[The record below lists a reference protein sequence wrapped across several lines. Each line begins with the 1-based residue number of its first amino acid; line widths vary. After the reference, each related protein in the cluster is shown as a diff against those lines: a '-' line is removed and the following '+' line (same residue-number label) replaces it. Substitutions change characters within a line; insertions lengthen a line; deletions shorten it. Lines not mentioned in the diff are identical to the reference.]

1 MAELVGVKML
11 GLEFNFINGLMFG
24 LAHVPGDEDD
34 DFDFCV
40 PVGIGFIQVIFY
52 KFKTTE

>member
-1 MAELVGVKML
+1 ML

-34 DFDFCV
+34 NFDFCI